1 MQLYLIIYKVHIL
14 LEWFLS
20 GFCWPKLFLRLL
32 SGHFLLIEAKNES
45 ITQGYITSYM
55 PMAVSIREK
64 KIHLIP
70 TYSLLTPKI
79 RGIRCSKMEYD
90 GIIKVDFF

>member
-64 KIHLIP
+64 KSILFLLIP
-70 TYSLLTPKI
+70 FLPPK
-79 RGIRCSKMEYD
+79 
-90 GIIKVDFF
+90 